1 MAIIIASAV
10 QLFRKRDWTSKTKIF
25 FSFFEKLGGGA
36 KSKKLE
42 ENFSVLK
49 RKFLKNLRAKAERNE
64 TLSQMFSSKKVR
76 ASASNETAA
85 TRKR

>member
-1 MAIIIASAV
+1 
-10 QLFRKRDWTSKTKIF
+10 LFHKNPKQK
-25 FSFFEKLGGGA
+25 FSFPFLKNWGGA

-76 ASASNETAA
+76 ASA
-85 TRKR
+85 